1 MTTDPD
7 MLPIARRRRVPLLL
21 ILTVGIVLGGAA
33 WGAWYWW
40 VARHYEFTDDA
51 YVAANIV
58 TITPLVAGTVKAVA
72 VRETQHVDAGKELVL
87 LDEADSR
94 IALLAAEADLGRAVR
109 EVNALYE
116 NNDTLDADIAAAEAN
131 LLRTRAEVE
140 KATDDLAT
148 RRGLIATGAVGREE
162 LRHAEAALRAAVAA
176 RNAARAAISSARERL
191 GANRALTA
199 GTSVAEHPNVLR
211 AAAAVREAHL
221 AHARTRI
228 LAPVQGD
235 IAKRVVQVGQRVSPG
250 MPLMS
255 VVPLDKVWVDANF
268 KEGQLGRMR
277 IGQTAV
283 VTADLYGTA
292 VEYAG
297 RVAGLGA
304 GTGAAFALLPAQN
317 ATGNWIKIVQRV
329 PVRIELDP
337 ETLAAHP
344 LRVGLSMEVE
354 VDVRDTSG
362 PVLAQGTETHAST
375 TDIFEGQDAA
385 ADARIAD
392 IIAANTATAPG
403 KP

>member
-1 MTTDPD
+1 MTVDPD
-7 MLPIARRRRVPLLL
+7 TLPIARRRRVPLLL
-21 ILTVGIVLGGAA
+21 ILAVGVGLAGIA
-33 WGAWYWW
+33 WAAWYWW

-72 VRETQHVDAGKELVL
+72 VRETQHVEAGNALVL
-87 LDEADSR
+87 LDEADTR

-109 EVNALYE
+109 EVSALYE

-162 LRHAEAALRAAVAA
+162 LRHAEAALRAAIAA
-176 RNAARAAISSARERL
+176 RSAATATIASARERL
-191 GANRALTA
+191 GANRALTE

-221 AHARTRI
+221 ALARTRI
-228 LAPVQGD
+228 LAPVRGD

-277 IGQTAV
+277 IGQPAK
-283 VTADLYGTA
+283 VTADLYGTE

-337 ETLAAHP
+337 ATLAANP
-344 LRVGLSMEVE
+344 LRVGLSMQVE
-354 VDVRDTSG
+354 VDVRDSSG
-362 PVLAQGTETHAST
+362 PVLAKGTEAHAST
-375 TDIFEGQDAA
+375 TDIFEGQDTA
-385 ADARIAD
+385 ADERIAE
-392 IIAANTATAPG
+392 IIAANLAAAPG
-403 KP
+403 AR

>member
-1 MTTDPD
+1 MTADPD

-21 ILTVGIVLGGAA
+21 ILTVGVVLAGTA
-33 WGAWYWW
+33 WAAWYWW
-40 VARHYEFTDDA
+40 IARHYEFTDDA

-58 TITPLVAGTVKAVA
+58 TITPLVGGTVKAVA
-72 VRETQHVDAGKELVL
+72 VRETQHVEAGDELVL

-109 EVNALYE
+109 EVSALYE
-116 NNDTLDADIAAAEAN
+116 NNDTLDAEIAAAEAN

-148 RRGLIATGAVGREE
+148 RRSLIATGAVGREE

-211 AAAAVREAHL
+211 AAAAVREALL

-228 LAPVQGD
+228 LAPVRGD

-250 MPLMS
+250 IPLMS

-277 IGQTAV
+277 IGQSAT
-283 VTADLYGTA
+283 VTADLYGDT
-292 VEYAG
+292 VEYPG

-337 ETLAAHP
+337 ATLAAHP
-344 LRVGLSMEVE
+344 LRVGLSMQVE
-354 VDVRDTSG
+354 VDVRDASG
-362 PVLAQGTETHAST
+362 PVLAAGTSPLAST
-375 TDIFEGQDAA
+375 TDIFEGQDVA
-385 ADARIAD
+385 ADARIAE
-392 IIAANTATAPG
+392 IIAANSTAAPG
-403 KP
+403 SP